1 MSKKLCVV
9 VEMNGVYRTLYEGD
23 TFTITFP
30 FSDLGMTI
38 KSPPIRVEK
47 IGGTDE

>member
-9 VEMNGVYRTLYEGD
+9 VEMNGEYRTLYEGD

-30 FSDLGMTI
+30 FSLGMTI

-47 IGGTDE
+47 IGGDDE